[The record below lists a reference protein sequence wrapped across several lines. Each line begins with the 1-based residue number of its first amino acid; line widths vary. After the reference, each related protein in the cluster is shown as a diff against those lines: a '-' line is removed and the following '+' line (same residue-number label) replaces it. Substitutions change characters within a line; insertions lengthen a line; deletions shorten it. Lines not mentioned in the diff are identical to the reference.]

1 MEKFLFCSV
10 PQSNSFQVFCKQ
22 LAATIPNSE
31 FYSRRDQDLKKII
44 LRAKERDYTDLVVI
58 NEDRKKPN
66 GMVIS
71 HLPEGP
77 TLHFKLTTSKIRVA

>member
-1 MEKFLFCSV
+1 M
-10 PQSNSFQVFCKQ
+10 FCKQ

-44 LRAKERDYTDLVVI
+44 VRAKERGDYTDIVVV

-71 HLPEGP
+71 RLPEGP
-77 TLHFKLTTSKIRVA
+77 TLHFKLTTSKIRVSLHKAI